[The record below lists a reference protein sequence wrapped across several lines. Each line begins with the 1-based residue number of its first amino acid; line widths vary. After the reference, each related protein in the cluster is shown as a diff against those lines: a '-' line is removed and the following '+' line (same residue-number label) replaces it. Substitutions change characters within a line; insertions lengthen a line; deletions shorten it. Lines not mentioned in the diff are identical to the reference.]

1 MPFQRE
7 GGGGTG
13 LSSRNDFNSLNEILP
28 KQLNGN
34 GLIASKTKTAFTLAE
49 VLITLGIIGVVAA
62 MTLPALTAN
71 YQKMVLKNQFKKQYS
86 QMQEAV
92 KRVEGKLEYV
102 PYCFYW
108 THIPY
113 DEAVCSSYDENG
125 ECTKHIL
132 PDGSDLPDDY
142 NGKTEDCDMMKS
154 ELKKTLKVI
163 KVCENNA
170 LANGCIPAYKGTDT
184 VFKDNNPNSSDY
196 DKTQASTEC
205 RLWREET
212 IQNNTETWVLADG
225 TILITYGGKVNLFA
239 LDINGKKGPNKWGHD
254 IFTFSIENDGKSS
267 NTVTPGGCSFVE
279 KGGNGAEIMME
290 ELFKK

>member
-1 MPFQRE
+1 MSEAKVEQE
-7 GGGGTG
+7 STET
-13 LSSRNDFNSLNEILP
+13 LSFRCDCERCRLVRGRIDRQAG
-28 KQLNGN
+28 KV
-34 GLIASKTKTAFTLAE
+34 AFTLAE

-102 PYCFYW
+102 PYCFSW
-108 THIPY
+108 TNNPY
-113 DEAVCSSYDENG
+113 GEAVCSSYDENG
-125 ECTKHIL
+125 ECTQNTL
-132 PDGSDLPDDY
+132 ADGSNLPDDY
-142 NGKTEDCDMMKS
+142 TGKTEDCDMMQS

-170 LANGCIPAYKGTDT
+170 LANGCIPAYKGNDT
-184 VFKDNNPNSSDY
+184 VFKDNNPNASGY
-196 DKTQASTEC
+196 DQTNATTDC

-254 IFTFSIENDGKSS
+254 IFTFNIKNDGKSS
-267 NTVTPGGCSFVE
+267 NTVIPGGCGFVE
-279 KGGNGAEIMME
+279 KGGIYSETMMK